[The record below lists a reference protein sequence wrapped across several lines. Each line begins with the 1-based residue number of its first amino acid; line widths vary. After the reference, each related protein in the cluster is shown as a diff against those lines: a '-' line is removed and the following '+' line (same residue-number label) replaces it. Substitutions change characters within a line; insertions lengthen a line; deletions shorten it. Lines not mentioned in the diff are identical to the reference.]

1 VAEVAG
7 AAAVALVV
15 VLAASYA
22 GYRHKSISVWQVG
35 FLRRPSPTTA
45 RPNATEGASTEG
57 DIIVDETRSS
67 TATP

>member
-1 VAEVAG
+1 MAEVAG

-22 GYRHKSISVWQVG
+22 GYRHKSISVWQG
-35 FLRRPSPTTA
+35 DLRRPSPTTP
-45 RPNATEGASTEG
+45 RPNATEGASTG
-57 DIIVDETRSS
+57 DIIVGETRAS

>member
-1 VAEVAG
+1 MAEVAG

-22 GYRHKSISVWQVG
+22 GYRHKSISVWQG
-35 FLRRPSPTTA
+35 DLRRPSPTTP

-57 DIIVDETRSS
+57 DRIVGETHAS

>member
-1 VAEVAG
+1 MAEVAG

-35 FLRRPSPTTA
+35 FAEALSDDRPPKCHRGREHRRV
-45 RPNATEGASTEG
+45 
-57 DIIVDETRSS
+57 I
-67 TATP
+67 

>member
-1 VAEVAG
+1 MAEVAG

-35 FLRRPSPTTA
+35 FAEALSDDRPPKCH
-45 RPNATEGASTEG
+45 RGREHRG
-57 DIIVDETRSS
+57 
-67 TATP
+67 

>member
-1 VAEVAG
+1 VAG

-22 GYRHKSISVWQVG
+22 GYRLNRFQFGKWD
-35 FLRRPSPTTA
+35 LRRPSPTTP

-57 DIIVDETRSS
+57 DIIVDETRAS